1 MTATVAQRLEYYSL
15 RGVVRGLAALDWKTA
30 CRVGE
35 ALGTMGYKPLRIR
48 KHVVEKQIAAAFPNL
63 TPAQVQTIARASFAH
78 LGRTA
83 IETALLPGIGRQ
95 GLLAL
100 VTRVDGWEHLERA
113 IAAGRGIVLMAG
125 HHGNWELLAGYIAA
139 RGLPVDVIVRGM
151 ANPLFD
157 SYINEIRRALGL
169 TVVHDSEAVKRTPRA
184 LREGKA
190 VGFVADQGVL
200 GLAST
205 YVNFF
210 GRPAKTPRGAAVFAL
225 RFNAPVLFADAL
237 RQADGTYHVIVE
249 PVEVPVTGKREAD
262 VDAIITRFTELLE
275 KWVRKVPAQYF
286 WQHRRWKRQ
295 PPDTPMEL
303 RDPTRTN
310 S

>member
-1 MTATVAQRLEYYSL
+1 MKATLAQRLEYYSL
-15 RGVVRGLAALDWKTA
+15 RGVIRALAALDWETA
-30 CRVGE
+30 CRIGE
-35 ALGTMGYKPLRIR
+35 GLGATGYKPLRIR
-48 KHVVEKQIAAAFPNL
+48 KDIVEKQIAAAFPDM
-63 TPAQVQTIARASFAH
+63 TAAQVHAIARASFAH

-83 IETALLPGIGRQ
+83 IETALLPRIGRR
-95 GLLAL
+95 GLLDL
-100 VTRVDGWEHLERA
+100 VKKVDGWEHVERA
-113 IAAGRGIVLMAG
+113 AAGGRGMVIVAG

-139 RGLPVDVIVRGM
+139 RGVPLDVIVRGM

-157 SYINEIRRALGL
+157 LYINEIRTALGL

-184 LREGKA
+184 LRAGRA

-225 RFNAPVLFADAL
+225 RFNAPVLFVDAL
-237 RQADGTYHVIVE
+237 RQPDGSYQVIIE
-249 PVEVPVTGKREAD
+249 PVEVSLSGDREAD

-275 KWVRKVPAQYF
+275 KWVRRVPAQYF

-303 RDPTRTN
+303 RDPTRTDR
-310 S
+310 

>member
-1 MTATVAQRLEYYSL
+1 MTATLAQRLEYYSL
-15 RGVVRGLAALDWKTA
+15 RGVVRGLAALEWQTA
-30 CRVGE
+30 CRIGE
-35 ALGTMGYKPLRIR
+35 RLGTMGYKPLRIR
-48 KHVVEKQIAAAFPNL
+48 KHVVEKQIAAAFPDL

-95 GLLAL
+95 GLLDL
-100 VTRVDGWEHLERA
+100 VTRVDGWEHVERA
-113 IAAGRGIVLMAG
+113 TARGRGVVIMAG

-139 RGLPVDVIVRGM
+139 RGVSMDVIVRGM

-157 SYINEIRRALGL
+157 SYINGIRRALGL

-225 RFNAPVLFADAL
+225 RFNAPVLFVDAL
-237 RQADGTYHVIVE
+237 RQPDGSYRVVIE
-249 PVEVPVTGKREAD
+249 PIEVAVTGNREAD

-275 KWVRKVPAQYF
+275 KWVRLVPAQYF

-295 PPDTPMEL
+295 PPDTPIEL
-303 RDPTRTN
+303 RDPTR
-310 S
+310 SPS